1 MVRMKPRL
9 IVVPDDS
16 RKKRSFRSFFFFLV
30 VFCVGVFLGGEIVT
44 RYSGVKLG
52 KHRGTGKERK
62 EFVGSTETE
71 VATKINVHATNNRA
85 ETPGEKDISSK
96 PLVDNPGSSFEGES
110 AQLGSVQEGVF
121 AESGFLYT
129 VQVGAFRD
137 HEIERAFKLID
148 RLKERGYDAYITFSN
163 SVEGSRWNTVRVG
176 RFKTIKEATAL
187 AQILRKEEGLEEAF
201 VLRFSGY

>member
-9 IVVPDDS
+9 IVVPGNG
-16 RKKRSFRSFFFFLV
+16 RKKRSFRRIFFFLV
-30 VFCVGVFLGGEIVT
+30 VFCAGVFLGGEIVT
-44 RYSGVKLG
+44 RYFGVKLG
-52 KHRGTGKERK
+52 KHTDTGKEHK
-62 EFVGSTETE
+62 EVVVSTETE
-71 VATKINVHATNNRA
+71 VATKMNVHAANNRA
-85 ETPGEKDISSK
+85 ETIGGKDIYSK
-96 PLVDNPGSSFEGES
+96 LPVDTPRSSFEGES
-110 AQLGSVQEGVF
+110 AKEGSVQKDVF

-148 RLKERGYDAYITFSN
+148 RLKEKGYDAYISFSN
-163 SVEGSRWNTVRVG
+163 SAEGSRWNTVRVG

-187 AQILRKEEGLEEAF
+187 AKTLRKEEDLEEAF